1 MTGHNAY
8 LDLTLFLQHF
18 NVINKIITKNNSI
31 TIITG
36 TVVIIMVPVE
46 DCSSAPF
53 VCDKKMEKRTSQ
65 RN

>member
-31 TIITG
+31 TV
-36 TVVIIMVPVE
+36 TVVIIMVLVE
-46 DCSSAPF
+46 DCSSAPL
-53 VCDKKMEKRTSQ
+53 VCDKKMEKD
-65 RN
+65 